1 MAFQGFDTVVTGS
14 MATGTTRYW
23 AVAVAAG
30 HVVVDTAQT
39 HLPLRH
45 SHHRYAIDGPNGVQ
59 QLTIPLVAESHTIG
73 TAMRDVRISEHGNW
87 RRLHWGALYSAYGRT
102 PYFDYVAPDLE
113 PIIHGGQ
120 HFLLDFNQA
129 MQALIADFMMLPVK
143 FTHED
148 YTPRD
153 GVLDLRRTL
162 DAKRADDLPIDDLP
176 YYQAWQARHPFL
188 PALSVLDLLMNEG
201 PTAIVTLTKMCR
213 QDANNSTE
221 GKKK

>member
-14 MATGTTRYW
+14 MATGSTRYW

-102 PYFDYVAPDLE
+102 PYFDY
-113 PIIHGGQ
+113 I
-120 HFLLDFNQA
+120 
-129 MQALIADFMMLPVK
+129 
-143 FTHED
+143 
-148 YTPRD
+148 
-153 GVLDLRRTL
+153 
-162 DAKRADDLPIDDLP
+162 ADDLQRLLLDDSDPSLLHFNQRLTHLIIDFLDLP
-176 YYQAWQARHPFL
+176 ITVQLLDSSIEADACCDLRQVLGTKRTDGLPIADVPYHQLWADRHGFTPG
-188 PALSVLDLLMNEG
+188 LSILDLLMNCGRES
-201 PTAIVTLTKMCR
+201 IFTLMKMP
-213 QDANNSTE
+213 QI
-221 GKKK
+221 